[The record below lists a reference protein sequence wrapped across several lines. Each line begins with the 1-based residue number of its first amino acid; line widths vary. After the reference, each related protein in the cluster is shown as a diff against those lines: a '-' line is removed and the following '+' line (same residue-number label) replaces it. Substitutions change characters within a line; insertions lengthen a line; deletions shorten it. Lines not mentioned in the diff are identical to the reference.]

1 MRKLRAVATCK
12 IVEIL
17 RYVKNKTI
25 KTKQQRGDNKMN
37 TYRIY
42 NYKDEDL
49 DYIEV
54 QANSQE
60 EAESIFIKTKGIHQ
74 GDFLEFV
81 YGEMDKKSLI
91 SRLIG
96 KQAREERIHRAKD
109 LDGLVLASYIQEN
122 AKECQ
127 NDTRDFFIV
136 DSQKLEQHKKII
148 EKCLSGAISSRLH
161 IGFFNE
167 SELVYI
173 YQVFW
178 NNQLREEWS
187 RKLHEA
193 I

>member
-1 MRKLRAVATCK
+1 
-12 IVEIL
+12 
-17 RYVKNKTI
+17 
-25 KTKQQRGDNKMN
+25 MN

-49 DYIEV
+49 GYIEIQV
-54 QANSQE
+54 NSQE
-60 EAESIFIKTKGIHQ
+60 EAECIFIKTKGIHQ
-74 GDFLEFV
+74 NDFLEFV
-81 YGEMDKKSLI
+81 YGKVDEKSLI
-91 SRLIG
+91 SRLLG
-96 KQAREERIHRAKD
+96 EQAREEGIHKAKD

-127 NDTRDFFIV
+127 DVIRDFFIV
-136 DSQKLEQHKKII
+136 DSQKLEQHKKIV